1 MADIIN
7 LLPDNIANQIA
18 AGEVV
23 QRPGSAV
30 KELLENAVDAGS
42 TNIKLIIKNAGK
54 QLIQVID
61 NGCGMTETDARMCFE
76 RHATSKI
83 RSLDDLYRIYTLGFR
98 GEALASIAA
107 VAQVELRSK
116 RKEDATG
123 TSVIIENSNV
133 LNQEPVAMADGTSI
147 AVKNLFYNVPAR
159 RNFLKSNPVE
169 LRSIHDE
176 FLRVAL
182 AHPEIAF
189 TYTNENE
196 DVYQLKEGKLSQR
209 IAGIFGKK
217 YEQILIPV
225 EDSSEIIKIKGYV
238 GKPDSAKKL
247 RGEQFF
253 FVNDRFI
260 KNAYLHHAVDSAYD
274 KLLPEG
280 SYPFYAIF
288 MSIPPSRID
297 INVHPTK
304 TEIKFEDEK
313 TIYAILRSTVR
324 MGLSRHN
331 VAPSLNFDEETAA
344 PIISPQFTQKS
355 ESRLRLNDFSVY
367 RENNNS
373 DSSPKEPALTE
384 FYPHKPEQHKTK
396 PEEWDELYKVLSMG
410 QEEEKE
416 STVEDT
422 LIGEDETYRQPVLQ
436 LHRKFVISTI
446 RSGMLI
452 IHQQLAHERI
462 LFEKYINVL
471 ETAPAASQ
479 RLLFPETV
487 TLQLNDFKLLQE
499 IWGDVRSIGFEI
511 EEFGKNAILINGIP
525 LDIKMQGLQEMVEKL
540 INEYKNSQ
548 HFGKSAQKERL
559 AAAMAKNAA
568 IKTGQA
574 LNAEE
579 MAALI
584 DELFGCADP
593 YFSPDGKPTM
603 ITISTGEL
611 DKKFKL

>member
-23 QRPGSAV
+23 QRPASVV
-30 KELLENAVDAGS
+30 KELMENAVDAGS

-54 QLIQVID
+54 QLIQVTD

-83 RSLDDLYRIYTLGFR
+83 RALDDLYRIYTLGFR

-116 RKEDATG
+116 RKEDAAGTG
-123 TSVIIENSNV
+123 VNIENSEV
-133 LNQEPVAMADGTSI
+133 LKQEPVAMADGTSI

-159 RNFLKSNPVE
+159 RNFLKSNSVE
-169 LRSIHDE
+169 LRHIHDE

-225 EDSSEIIKIKGYV
+225 EETSDFISIRGYV
-238 GKPDSAKKL
+238 GKPDSAKKI

-260 KNAYLHHAVDSAYD
+260 KNAYLNHAIDSAYE
-274 KLLPEG
+274 KLLPDG
-280 SYPFYAIF
+280 SFPFYAIF
-288 MSIPPSRID
+288 LSIPPSRID

-324 MGLSRHN
+324 KGLSQYN
-331 VAPSLNFDEETAA
+331 VAPSLNFDEEVSA
-344 PIISPQFTQKS
+344 PIVSPQFAQKS
-355 ESRLRLNDFSVY
+355 ESRLRLNDLPAY
-367 RENNNS
+367 RENTGNDTKKQGGQTFKS
-373 DSSPKEPALTE
+373 GPEP
-384 FYPHKPEQHKTK
+384 QKTK
-396 PEEWDELYKVLSMG
+396 PEEWDELYKALSLA
-410 QEEEKE
+410 QPDETEKE
-416 STVEDT
+416 TAEDS
-422 LIGEDETYRQPVLQ
+422 LLGNEETYRQPVLQ

-471 ETAPAASQ
+471 ENSHAASQ
-479 RLLFPETV
+479 QLLFPEV
-487 TLQLNDFKLLQE
+487 VNLQLNDFKLMQE
-499 IWGDVRSIGFEI
+499 IWGDVKSMGFEM

-525 LDIKMQGLQEMVEKL
+525 LDIKGQALKEMIEKL
-540 INEYKNSQ
+540 INDYKNSQ
-548 HFGKSAQKERL
+548 HFRAGDKKERL

-574 LNAEE
+574 LGAEE
-579 MAALI
+579 MATLI
-584 DELFGCADP
+584 DELFGCGDP

>member
-23 QRPGSAV
+23 QRPGSVV
-30 KELLENAVDAGS
+30 KELLENSVDSGAS
-42 TNIKLIIKNAGK
+42 NIKLLIKNAGK

-107 VAQVELRSK
+107 VAQVELKSK
-116 RKEDATG
+116 RKEDAAG
-123 TSVIIENSNV
+123 TSVIIENSDV
-133 LNQEPVAMADGTSI
+133 LKQEPVAMADGTSI

-159 RNFLKSNPVE
+159 RNFLKSNSVE
-169 LRSIHDE
+169 LRHIVDE

-189 TYTNENE
+189 IYTNENE

-225 EDSSEIIKIKGYV
+225 EETSDFISIRGYV
-238 GKPDSAKKL
+238 GKPDSAKKI

-260 KNAYLHHAVDSAYD
+260 KNAYLHHAIDSAYE

-280 SYPFYAIF
+280 SFPFYAIF
-288 MSIPPSRID
+288 LGIPPSRID

-324 MGLSRHN
+324 KGLSQYN
-331 VAPSLNFDEETAA
+331 VAPSLNFDEEVSA

-355 ESRLRLNDFSVY
+355 ESRLRLNDFSAY
-367 RENNNS
+367 RENTGS
-373 DSSPKEPALTE
+373 EIKKTGWTEPVKTG
-384 FYPHKPEQHKTK
+384 PEPQKTK
-396 PEEWDELYKVLSMG
+396 PEEWDELYKVLSMV
-410 QEEEKE
+410 QPEEKE
-416 STVEDT
+416 SPADDT
-422 LIGEDETYRQPVLQ
+422 LIGDDETYRQPVLQ

-462 LFEKYINVL
+462 LFERYINVL
-471 ETAPAASQ
+471 ENAHAASQ
-479 RLLFPETV
+479 QLLFPEV
-487 TLQLNDFKLLQE
+487 VNLQLNDFKLIQE
-499 IWGDVRSIGFEI
+499 IWDDVRSMGFEM

-525 LDIKMQGLQEMVEKL
+525 LDIKMQGLQEMIEKI

-548 HFGKSAQKERL
+548 HFRQSDKKERL
-559 AAAMAKNAA
+559 AAAMAKNAS

-574 LNAEE
+574 LGAEE

-584 DELFGCADP
+584 DELFGCGDP